1 MRYRIMQ
8 TQETGEQVNV
18 HETNCK
24 DDAYDWIEDNADQ
37 YPESSFHVEP
47 ILRDVLNEGTPSCP

>member
-8 TQETGEQVNV
+8 TLETGEEVNV
-18 HETNCK
+18 HETDCE
-24 DDAYDWIEDNADQ
+24 DDAYDWIEDNAEQ

-47 ILRDVLNEGTPSCP
+47 ISSGSPYFAMF

>member
-8 TQETGEQVNV
+8 TLETGEQVNV
-18 HETNCK
+18 HETNFE
-24 DDAYDWIEDNADQ
+24 DDAYDWIENNADR

-47 ILRDVLNEGTPSCP
+47 IEPARPYFETF

>member
-18 HETNCK
+18 HETDCE
-24 DDAYDWIEDNADQ
+24 DDACDWIEDNAEQ

-47 ILRDVLNEGTPSCP
+47 IEPDRPYFAMF

>member
-18 HETNCK
+18 HETACE

-47 ILRDVLNEGTPSCP
+47 ISSGSPYFAMF

>member
-18 HETNCK
+18 HETNCE

-47 ILRDVLNEGTPSCP
+47 IRSGSPYFAMF

>member
-1 MRYRIMQ
+1 MHYRIMQ

-18 HETNCK
+18 HETACE

-47 ILRDVLNEGTPSCP
+47 ISSGLPFFAMF

>member
-18 HETNCK
+18 HETACE
-24 DDAYDWIEDNADQ
+24 DDAYDWIEANANQ

-47 ILRDVLNEGTPSCP
+47 VSSSRPYFALF

>member
-18 HETNCK
+18 HETDCE
-24 DDAYDWIEDNADQ
+24 DDAYDWIEDNAEQ

-47 ILRDVLNEGTPSCP
+47 ISSGSQYFAMF

>member
-1 MRYRIMQ
+1 MCYRIMQ

-18 HETNCK
+18 HETTCE
-24 DDAYDWIEDNADQ
+24 DAAHDWIEDNADQ

-47 ILRDVLNEGTPSCP
+47 ISSDLPFFAMF

>member
-8 TQETGEQVNV
+8 TLETGEEVNV
-18 HETNCK
+18 HETNCE
-24 DDAYDWIEDNADQ
+24 DDAYDWIEDNAEQ

-47 ILRDVLNEGTPSCP
+47 IEPARPYFATF

>member
-8 TQETGEQVNV
+8 TQETGEEVNV
-18 HETNCK
+18 HETNCE

-37 YPESSFHVEP
+37 YPESTFTVERIEP
-47 ILRDVLNEGTPSCP
+47 ARPYYEMF